1 MTLSVAAVL
10 LVALWSGGSIDDG
23 PSAVGTR
30 LRSESPEVRT
40 LIAGAMARSGTMRGL
55 LARLNCTDAIVYVEI
70 TSAPLVPTAR
80 TKLVAT
86 VAGARFIR
94 ISINISWGDRDR
106 AALLAHELQHAVEIA
121 EEVDVRDDDGVRRL
135 YNRIGRSRG
144 SDSFETDAAREVEW
158 IVRAELRTKIEG

>member
-1 MTLSVAAVL
+1 
-10 LVALWSGGSIDDG
+10 
-23 PSAVGTR
+23 
-30 LRSESPEVRT
+30 
-40 LIAGAMARSGTMRGL
+40 MARSGTMRGL
-55 LARLNCTDAIVYVEI
+55 VARLNCTDAIVYVEI
-70 TSAPLVPTAR
+70 TGTPVIPTAR

-94 ISINISWGDRDR
+94 ISINVAWGDRDR

-135 YNRIGRSRG
+135 YGRIGRSHG
-144 SDSFETDAAREVEW
+144 ADSFETDAAREVEW